1 MARGSKYS
9 RSNTQATTRRR
20 ELMQAKMALVAAR
33 EQNEAEAFTSIVGTY
48 PSYLPELTEFN
59 AALIATS
66 SYDLEIPTPQTE
78 SIAVRALSRAMMT
91 VFPVQA
97 TLPTSSAIREA
108 VATLR
113 ELRGSRGLSLSALA
127 DRLGLGV
134 DVVSSLEAGMVKV
147 ASIPDRLIRAL
158 GDALSTSLDQITEVL
173 DKQITTEP
181 AWQRMRTEGSGKGD
195 RERLEIDFEELVR
208 TSPNMSPDQKALW
221 LDDGKMA

>member
-91 VFPVQA
+91 VFPVQT
-97 TLPTSSAIREA
+97 TLPTSSAIRGA

-113 ELRGSRGLSLSALA
+113 ELRRSRGLSLSVFA

-173 DKQITTEP
+173 DKQITAEP
-181 AWQRMRTEGSGKGD
+181 AWQRQKGSGKGD
-195 RERLEIDFEELVR
+195 REQLEIDFVELVR
-208 TSPNMSPDQKALW
+208 ASPNMSPDQKASW
-221 LDDGKMA
+221 LDD

>member
-91 VFPVQA
+91 VFPVQT
-97 TLPTSSAIREA
+97 TLPTSSAIRGA

-113 ELRGSRGLSLSALA
+113 ELRRSRGLSLPVLA
-127 DRLGLGV
+127 DRLGTRCGC
-134 DVVSSLEAGMVKV
+134 S
-147 ASIPDRLIRAL
+147 
-158 GDALSTSLDQITEVL
+158 
-173 DKQITTEP
+173 
-181 AWQRMRTEGSGKGD
+181 
-195 RERLEIDFEELVR
+195 EL
-208 TSPNMSPDQKALW
+208 A
-221 LDDGKMA
+221 

>member
-33 EQNEAEAFTSIVGTY
+33 EQNEAEAFTSIVGAY
-48 PSYLPELTEFN
+48 PSYLPELSEFN

-91 VFPVQA
+91 IFPVQT
-97 TLPTSSAIREA
+97 TLPASSTIRGA

-113 ELRGSRGLSLSALA
+113 ELRRSRGLSLPVLA
-127 DRLGLGV
+127 DRLGLGL

-173 DKQITTEP
+173 DKQITAEP
-181 AWQRMRTEGSGKGD
+181 AWQRQKGSGKGD
-195 RERLEIDFEELVR
+195 REQLEIDFVELVR
-208 TSPNMSPDQKALW
+208 GSPNMSPDQKASW
-221 LDDGKMA
+221 LDD

>member
-9 RSNTQATTRRR
+9 RSNTQATTRRH

-33 EQNEAEAFTSIVGTY
+33 EQNEAEAFTGIVGSY

-97 TLPTSSAIREA
+97 TLSTSSAIRGA

-113 ELRGSRGLSLSALA
+113 ELRRSRGLSLPVLA

-158 GDALSTSLDQITEVL
+158 GDALSTSLDQVTDLL
-173 DKQITTEP
+173 DKQVSTEP
-181 AWQRMRTEGSGKGD
+181 AWQRGKGG
-195 RERLEIDFEELVR
+195 REQPEIDFVELVR
-208 TSPNMSPDQKALW
+208 ASPNMSSD
-221 LDDGKMA
+221 

>member
-1 MARGSKYS
+1 MGRGSKYS
-9 RSNTQATTRRR
+9 RNNTQATIRRR

-33 EQNEAEAFTSIVGTY
+33 EQNEAEAFTSIVGAY

-78 SIAVRALSRAMMT
+78 SIAVRALSRAMLT
-91 VFPVQA
+91 VFPVQT
-97 TLPTSSAIREA
+97 TLPASYAIRGA

-113 ELRGSRGLSLSALA
+113 ELRKSRGISLAALA
-127 DRLGLGV
+127 ERLGLGV

-173 DKQITTEP
+173 DKQIATE
-181 AWQRMRTEGSGKGD
+181 AALKRMRTEGSGKGD
-195 RERLEIDFEELVR
+195 REQLERDFGELVR
-208 TSPNMSPDQKALW
+208 ASPNMSPDQKALW

>member
-1 MARGSKYS
+1 MARESKYS
-9 RSNTQATTRRR
+9 RNNTQATTRRR
-20 ELMQAKMALVAAR
+20 ELMQAKMALVAAQ
-33 EQNEAEAFTSIVGTY
+33 EQNEAEAFTNIVGTY

-66 SYDLEIPTPQTE
+66 GYDLEIPTPQTE
-78 SIAVRALSRAMMT
+78 SIAVRALSRAMVT
-91 VFPVQA
+91 VFPVQT
-97 TLPTSSAIREA
+97 TLSTSSAIRGA

-113 ELRGSRGLSLSALA
+113 ELRRSRGLSLPVLS

-147 ASIPDRLIRAL
+147 ASLPDRLIRAL

-181 AWQRMRTEGSGKGD
+181 AWKRSTEGSGKGD
-195 RERLEIDFEELVR
+195 REQLEIDFVELVR
-208 TSPNMSPDQKALW
+208 ASPNMSPDQKALW
-221 LDDGKMA
+221 LDDGKTA

>member
-1 MARGSKYS
+1 
-9 RSNTQATTRRR
+9 
-20 ELMQAKMALVAAR
+20 MQAKMALVAAW
-33 EQNEAEAFTSIVGTY
+33 EQNEAEAFTNILGTY

-91 VFPVQA
+91 VFPVQT
-97 TLPTSSAIREA
+97 TLSTSSAIRGA

-113 ELRGSRGLSLSALA
+113 ELRRSRGLSLPVLS

-147 ASIPDRLIRAL
+147 ASLPDRLIRAL
-158 GDALSTSLDQITEVL
+158 GDALTTSLDQITEVL
-173 DKQITTEP
+173 DKQTTTEP
-181 AWQRMRTEGSGKGD
+181 AWQRSKGG
-195 RERLEIDFEELVR
+195 EQLQIDFVELVR
-208 TSPNMSPDQKALW
+208 ASPNMSPDQKALW
-221 LDDGKMA
+221 LDDGKTA

>member
-91 VFPVQA
+91 VFPVQT
-97 TLPTSSAIREA
+97 TLPTSSAIRGA

-113 ELRGSRGLSLSALA
+113 ELRRSRGFSLPVLA

-173 DKQITTEP
+173 DKQGSPEP
-181 AWQRMRTEGSGKGD
+181 AWKRYKDSGKGD
-195 RERLEIDFEELVR
+195 REQPEIDFVDLVR
-208 TSPNMSPDQKALW
+208 ASPNMSPDQKALW
-221 LDDGKMA
+221 LDD